1 MLGLRRKKKQAPM
14 DFIAESRK
22 LGVKI
27 GERCEIH
34 PATSWG
40 SEPYLISV
48 GDHVR
53 ITKNV
58 QFITHDGGVWVL
70 REKYDCP
77 NVDLFGR
84 ISVGNNVHIGVN
96 AIIMPGVSIG
106 DDCIIATGAVV
117 TRNIPSGEIWGGVPA
132 RFIEKTENYYEKNR
146 SRFVQTKHMSGGEK
160 RTAIETMVTEQD
172 SRIK

>member
-1 MLGLRRKKKQAPM
+1 MFLSRRKANPIPD
-14 DFIAESRK
+14 DFIEASRK
-22 LGVKI
+22 MGVKI

-34 PATSWG
+34 PYTSWG

-77 NVDLFGR
+77 DIDLFGR
-84 ISVGNNVHIGVN
+84 ITVGNNVHIGFN
-96 AIIMPGVSIG
+96 TIIMPGVTIG
-106 DDCIIATGAVV
+106 DNCVIATGAVV
-117 TRNIPSGEIWGGVPA
+117 TKNVPSGEIWGGIPA
-132 RFIEKTENYYEKNR
+132 HFIEKTETYFEKNKN
-146 SRFVQTKHMSGGEK
+146 RFLNTKSLDSDDKKRVILKMLEEK
-160 RTAIETMVTEQD
+160 D
-172 SRIK
+172 WRIK